1 MKDLYR
7 FHDPEEYSCIKKR
20 LFSFS
25 VVADAI
31 NIVHAAIEEEI
42 AGYLTKTYNGEYKNT
57 SFQDTDEAIVVSLYT
72 RAKSALLNRSVIRR
86 KPVKGFDELILDTR
100 IEELRRSIQTV
111 PGDFEAKL
119 KPIKKDVVNEFE
131 NELYM
136 PPESE
141 QMKFPND

>member
-31 NIVHAAIEEEI
+31 NIVHTMIENEI
-42 AGYLTKTYNGEYKNT
+42 VGYLTKTYNGEYKNT

-86 KPVKGFDELILDTR
+86 KPVK
-100 IEELRRSIQTV
+100 
-111 PGDFEAKL
+111 AKL

>member
-72 RAKSALLNRSVIRR
+72 RAKSALLNRKVVKRKSIRAKVNSVSDDA
-86 KPVKGFDELILDTR
+86 VK
-100 IEELRRSIQTV
+100 
-111 PGDFEAKL
+111 
-119 KPIKKDVVNEFE
+119 EFE
-131 NELYM
+131 DGLYS

-141 QMKFPND
+141 QMRYPDS